1 MGDDVIAI
9 LTGHPVDETG
19 QILENVKIGKSTT
32 EKLYETTAFFLNY
45 YLLIYFTK

>member
-32 EKLYETTAFFLNY
+32 EKLYETTAFFY
-45 YLLIYFTK
+45 YYSLIYFTK